1 MFAKGAPLIEAK
13 LRKSWQQSVDVAAA
27 AQVLAAQCT
36 LLNPEMAMLAGLV
49 HDIGTLAILRLAESH
64 QAVLDDPQ
72 ELDNVLDVLSP
83 RIGCMVLQAWHF
95 SPGLIRSEEHT
106 SEIQS
111 LMRISYAVFCL
122 KKKKKLYN
130 HNTHKIVSQL

>member
-1 MFAKGAPLIEAK
+1 MRISDWSSDVCSSDLFAKGAPLIEAK

-95 SPGLIRSEEHT
+95 PPDLIDVPRQWRRSEERRVGK
-106 SEIQS
+106 EGV
-111 LMRISYAVFCL
+111 RPC
-122 KKKKKLYN
+122 
-130 HNTHKIVSQL
+130 

>member
-64 QAVLDDPQ
+64 QAVLDDQQ

-83 RIGCMVLQAWHF
+83 RIGCLVLQAWH
-95 SPGLIRSEEHT
+95 LDRSSTRLNSSH
-106 SEIQS
+106 
-111 LMRISYAVFCL
+111 
-122 KKKKKLYN
+122 
-130 HNTHKIVSQL
+130 

>member
-1 MFAKGAPLIEAK
+1 MRISDWSSDVCSSDLFAKGAPLIEAK

-95 SPGLIRSEEHT
+95 RSEEHT
-106 SEIQS
+106 SELQS
-111 LMRISYAVFCL
+111 LMA
-122 KKKKKLYN
+122 
-130 HNTHKIVSQL
+130 QL